1 MIVDADTIEMN
12 ACLWADVCVVGG
24 GAAGIS
30 LALALSGQGLRIV
43 LLESGRLR
51 EHAPTQALYA
61 GEVADERLHSPPD
74 KYRQRRMGGSTATWG
89 GRCVPFDAFDF
100 DTRSQVPES
109 GWPLSLEDLLPFY
122 PQANAL
128 AEAGRFSYDADE
140 ALPGA
145 PPMIR
150 GFDSPLVRT
159 NSLERFSCPTDFG
172 RRYARRLRLATDV
185 KVLLGANCTA
195 VRLAA
200 GGQAV
205 DELQV
210 KTLAGRQFRI
220 AVRAAVLATGG
231 LETARL
237 LLASRD
243 VVPAG
248 IGNEHDV
255 VGRYYMCHIAGNVGK
270 LTLNGETRDV
280 RHGYEITPEG
290 IYCRRRL
297 AVVGS
302 EQQRRGLANA
312 VARLHFPRITDPA
325 HRNGVL
331 SGLFLSRRLISY
343 EYGKRLNDGTPATA
357 ALYAR
362 HLFNVLA
369 DPVDTSA
376 FLAHWVLRRT
386 LAQRKF
392 PSVILRNRTNRFSL
406 EVHGEQ
412 TPRPD
417 SRVTLTGKT
426 DALGMPQLRIDW
438 RYSPQDIESIRRT
451 LDLMAQEFECSGTGR
466 LEYDQHTLEED
477 LMRFGA
483 YGGHHIGTARMGTD
497 VRKSVVDADC
507 RVHSV
512 GNLYVAGSAVFP
524 TSSQANP
531 TLTLIALSLR
541 LGRHLSQRLAPR
553 PVTHVNV
560 QQPAAPRPI
569 ATVDKPQ
576 PVAQPVA
583 DAKPPQPQPVAH
595 AD

>member
-1 MIVDADTIEMN
+1 MMVEADTIDN
-12 ACLWADVCVVGG
+12 GACLWADVCIVGG

-61 GEVADERLHSPPD
+61 GEVADERLHSPAD

-89 GRCVPFDAFDF
+89 GRCVPYDAIDF
-100 DTRSQVPES
+100 ETRSQVPDS
-109 GWPLSLEDLLPFY
+109 GWPLSLEDLRPFY
-122 PQANAL
+122 PEANAL
-128 AEAGRFSYDADE
+128 AEAGRFSYDAED
-140 ALPGA
+140 ALGPTVA
-145 PPMIR
+145 PMIR
-150 GFDSPLVRT
+150 GFDSPLVHT
-159 NSLERFSCPTDFG
+159 SSLERFSCPTNFG
-172 RRYARRLRLATDV
+172 RRYARRLQLAPDV

-195 VRLAA
+195 VKLAA

-205 DELQV
+205 EELEV
-210 KTLAGRQFRI
+210 RTLAGRQFRV
-220 AVRAAVLATGG
+220 AVRTAVLATGG

-243 VVPAG
+243 VAPAG

-255 VGRYYMCHIAGNVGK
+255 VGRYYMCHIAGNVGA
-270 LTLNGETRDV
+270 LTLTGVPRDV

-297 AVVGS
+297 AVAAS
-302 EQQRRGLANA
+302 EQRRRGLANA
-312 VARLHFPRITDPA
+312 VARLHFPRITDPT

-331 SGLFLSRRLISY
+331 SGLFLARRLISY
-343 EYGKRLNDGTPATA
+343 EYGKRLNDGTPATP

-369 DPVDTSA
+369 DPVDTSM
-376 FLAHWVLRRT
+376 FLAHWVTRRT
-386 LAQRKF
+386 LAARKF

-412 TPRPD
+412 IPHRG
-417 SRVTLTGKT
+417 SRVTLGDKT

-438 RYSPQDIESIRRT
+438 RYSKDDIESIRRT
-451 LDLMAQEFECSGTGR
+451 LDLMAQEFERSGAGR
-466 LEYDQHTLEED
+466 LEYDQDTLEED

-497 VRKSVVDADC
+497 VRTSVVDADC

-553 PVTHVNV
+553 PAAHVHA
-560 QQPAAPRPI
+560 QQP
-569 ATVDKPQ
+569 
-576 PVAQPVA
+576 
-583 DAKPPQPQPVAH
+583 
-595 AD
+595 